1 MSCGFLGAGSCVK
14 RTDDFSVS
22 VMSSLMFSRRPLSA
36 VMTVEAIF
44 KVGWEARGPEP
55 ACLTRRA
62 ADQLIISRCLGS
74 KLAMDGCC
82 CRLP

>member
-14 RTDDFSVS
+14 TTDDFSVS
-22 VMSSLMFSRRPLSA
+22 VMSSQMFSCRPLSA

-44 KVGWEARGPEP
+44 NVGWEAEP